1 MIRGGNLLAIAFSLL
16 LAASVADASGM
27 SSPSKTRM
35 LLHESESRR
44 PAMQR
49 SISGLPEK
57 EVAPL
62 TPQAYNEFLR
72 AASDIKVLQVQY
84 RLLIQVRRVPF
95 ECSGSRPEIAPARSV
110 DLLVTG
116 KEPTLRH
123 TATSVVNHHH
133 LRKPHGA
140 EPHVLYQEANELKRD
155 NLELRR
161 KLREGDLQQKTS
173 NLELMEQNMK
183 LRDENYEMKKVDVDA
198 CDLHL
203 VPSNLHSER
212 RTVSSGGIPGVE
224 SMAPDSYS
232 L

>member
-1 MIRGGNLLAIAFSLL
+1 MSTHPPLKREMATTGKRQREGAGGRSAFEMVGNFPPILHVMAFLARLHALGSCPHPTSPVKKTPHDQRETQPQIDPLSARFPGAWQREWFVDRSFSLQAVAKFRIAAAGRPSSNRRRWFLAREVSRRGNLLAIAFSLL

-84 RLLIQVRRVPF
+84 RLLIRVGRVPF
-95 ECSGSRPEIAPARSV
+95 E
-110 DLLVTG
+110 
-116 KEPTLRH
+116 
-123 TATSVVNHHH
+123 
-133 LRKPHGA
+133 
-140 EPHVLYQEANELKRD
+140 
-155 NLELRR
+155 
-161 KLREGDLQQKTS
+161 
-173 NLELMEQNMK
+173 
-183 LRDENYEMKKVDVDA
+183 
-198 CDLHL
+198 
-203 VPSNLHSER
+203 
-212 RTVSSGGIPGVE
+212 
-224 SMAPDSYS
+224 
-232 L
+232 